1 MSCHG
6 MERLGIKIDPDKN
19 SVRQKEILEV
29 QATDSEVSLL
39 VIPTDEEHEIA
50 SQTLDVIRNL

>member
-6 MERLGIKIDPDKN
+6 MERFGLCLDEEKN
-19 SVRQKEILEV
+19 SVRQNDILEI
-29 QATDSEVSLL
+29 QAADSQVSLL

-50 SQTLDVIRNL
+50 SQTLRVINDG

>member
-1 MSCHG
+1 